1 MEYASDQEKVLD
13 DEGGWVD
20 THHFAEKDVEEKIS
34 EMNLEDGASSSPGN
48 NLSVLSSPG
57 NAKDCF

>member
-34 EMNLEDGASSSPGN
+34 EMNLEDGASSSPGHK
-48 NLSVLSSPG
+48 LSVLSSPE

>member
-48 NLSVLSSPG
+48 KLSVLSSPG

>member
-48 NLSVLSSPG
+48 KLSVLSSPE

>member
-34 EMNLEDGASSSPGN
+34 EMNLEDGTSSSPGN
-48 NLSVLSSPG
+48 KLSVLSSPG